1 MSDVAQLV
9 VATPDTTDVLGADLA
24 VRAGRLALRVAEV
37 LEQYCSPES
46 GASQAAGFLRNWAA
60 STGSPAESPR
70 PAPLDRLVGVFGLT
84 AEETDLLLL
93 AGLVEEH
100 EGLAATFR
108 SLHPHAEPRPT
119 VGLAALLL
127 GGGSPERNRLR
138 SLLASGPAVRHRLLS
153 VDGDGPFFERSLV
166 IASELWSVLHGC
178 DAWPAPVTR
187 VTTSG
192 PPPGLATW
200 LDQPDVR
207 ACVTAVRRGAK
218 ALLVVPHEDPV
229 VGRSRCEAIAA
240 AAGLSAI
247 GAVVALDDPG
257 QLDLV
262 LAHAVA
268 RGAVPMLVLPAGGR
282 GAAAVP
288 LGDFPGPVLVTTAPG
303 ALLPPPDRAVL
314 MVDPGPAPLSAL
326 RSAWSAALPAIDG
339 RVGWLAARHPLDPAV
354 TAQLALD
361 LAVVGHDPDPAH
373 VSAVVRNRT
382 AVNLPS
388 GTRLVAP
395 RVPWSQLVLPEDALG
410 QLRAAVDR
418 LDQQGTV
425 LDDWGLGSRTQAT
438 RGVRM
443 LFTGPPGTGKSLAA
457 AALASAAGTDLMV
470 VDVSRLVSKWLGE
483 TEKNLAATFDAAER
497 TQAVL
502 LLDEADALFGTRTE
516 ISDAHDRYANLE
528 TAYLLQRIETFDGM
542 VVLTSNLRAN
552 IDPAFTRRLDFVI
565 EFPVPDVAGRIALWQ
580 RCLPAS
586 ALGGMLEGTV
596 DIEGLARLYP
606 IPGGWIRNAAIAA
619 AFAAAASGDPITERS
634 LAEAVRREYLKASTP
649 FPGEPPRRRD
659 DDD

>member
-1 MSDVAQLV
+1 MSDLAQLGV
-9 VATPDTTDVLGADLA
+9 TTAHADTVGIDLA
-24 VRAGRLALRVAEV
+24 ARAGLLALRVADV

-46 GASQAAGFLRNWAA
+46 GASQAVGFLRDWAT
-60 STGSPAESPR
+60 STGYPAEALR
-70 PAPLDRLVGVFGLT
+70 DTPLDRLVRGFRLT

-108 SLHPHAEPRPT
+108 SLHPQAEPRPT

-127 GGGSPERNRLR
+127 GGGYPERNRLR
-138 SLLASGPAVRHRLLS
+138 SLLASGAAVRHRLLR

-166 IASELWSVLHGC
+166 MGSELWSVLHGC
-178 DAWPAPVTR
+178 DAWPAGVTR
-187 VTTSG
+187 VPTAG

-200 LDQPDVR
+200 LDQPDVS
-207 ACVTAVRRGAK
+207 ACVTAVRRGSK
-218 ALLVVPHEDPV
+218 ALLVVPHEDAV

-240 AAGLSAI
+240 AAGFPAI
-247 GAVVALDDPG
+247 GAVVALDDPA

-262 LAHAVA
+262 LAQAVA
-268 RGAVPMLVLPAGGR
+268 RGAVPMLVLPERSGG
-282 GAAAVP
+282 GVP
-288 LGDFPGPVLVTTAPG
+288 LGDFPGPVLVTAAPG

-361 LAVVGHDPDPAH
+361 LAVIGHDPDPAH
-373 VSAVVRNRT
+373 VSSVVRNRT

-388 GTRLVAP
+388 GARLVAP

-528 TAYLLQRIETFDGM
+528 TAYLLQRIERFDGM

-580 RCLPAS
+580 RCLPAP
-586 ALGGMLEGTV
+586 ALGGMLEATV
-596 DIEGLARLYP
+596 DIDGLARLYP

>member
-1 MSDVAQLV
+1 MSNLAQLS
-9 VATPDTTDVLGADLA
+9 VATFDVVGTDLSA
-24 VRAGRLALRVAEV
+24 RAGRLALRVAAV
-37 LEQYCSPES
+37 LERYCTPES
-46 GASQAAGFLRNWAA
+46 GAAQAVGFLRDW
-60 STGSPAESPR
+60 AESTETPTR
-70 PAPLDRLVGVFGLT
+70 PPLDTPLERLVRGFGLD
-84 AEETDLLLL
+84 ADEADLLLL
-93 AGLVEEH
+93 AGLPEEH

-108 SLHPHAEPRPT
+108 SLHPQGDPRPT

-127 GGGSPERNRLR
+127 GGGPSERTRLR
-138 SLLASGPAVRHRLLS
+138 HLLASGPAVRHHLLR
-153 VDGDGPFFERSLV
+153 VVGDGPFFERSLV
-166 IASELWSVLHGC
+166 VAAELWSVLHGC
-178 DAWPAPVTR
+178 DAWPTGVTR
-187 VTTSG
+187 VPTAG
-192 PPPGLATW
+192 PPPGLDSW
-200 LDQPDVR
+200 LDRPDVH
-207 ACVTAVRRGAK
+207 ACVMAVRRGSR

-240 AAGLSAI
+240 AAGSPTL
-247 GAVVALDDPG
+247 GAVVALDDPT

-268 RGAVPMLVLPAGGR
+268 RGAVPMLVVPDRTGVT
-282 GAAAVP
+282 AAVP
-288 LGDFPGPVLVTTAPG
+288 LGDFPGPVLVTAAPG

-314 MVDPGPAPLSAL
+314 VVDSGPAPLAAL

-361 LAVVGHDPDPAH
+361 LALVGHDPDPAH
-373 VSAVVRNRT
+373 VSSVVRNRT
-382 AVNLPS
+382 AVNLPP
-388 GTRLVAP
+388 GVRLVVP
-395 RVPWSQLVLPEDALG
+395 QVPWSQLVLPDDAMG

-418 LDQQGTV
+418 LDQQGRV
-425 LDDWGLGSRTQAT
+425 LDDWGLGGHTQAT

-443 LFTGPPGTGKSLAA
+443 LFSGPPGTGKSLAA

-470 VDVSRLVSKWLGE
+470 VDVSQLVSKWLGE

-528 TAYLLQRIETFDGM
+528 TAYLLQRIERFDGI
-542 VVLTSNLRAN
+542 VVLTSNLRQN
-552 IDPAFTRRLDFVI
+552 IDPAFTRRIDFVI
-565 EFPVPDVAGRIALWQ
+565 DFPLPDLSARLALWQ
-580 RCLPAS
+580 RCLPAG
-586 ALGGMLEGTV
+586 ALGGMLDHTL
-596 DIEGLARLYP
+596 DLDGLARLYP
-606 IPGGWIRNAAIAA
+606 IPGGWIRNAAVAA
-619 AFAAAASGDPITERS
+619 AFTAAASGEPITQRS

-659 DDD
+659 DHD